1 MDTAA
6 DDQKLGLSTALGAVK
21 CYFVRARGRRRV
33 ISMHTASKRWR
44 VYALALLAG
53 SVVAVAGVAAGCGGT
68 KTVTKTVGTT
78 VTKTATVTSTSKS
91 QATPLLSVQLPPAA
105 PAGQMVL
112 YGHIKS
118 LARKSGRF
126 EMRFDPA
133 WWLTGV
139 AAEAAAVEDGATS
152 PGQGVPNDY
161 YIVDEGH
168 RLLTY
173 VVTPNAPV
181 TIVTGGA
188 GHARSTVSE
197 LAQRLSG
204 KNPSGFGFWIRV
216 GDKYP
221 NPVLSLDQQF
231 QP

>member
-1 MDTAA
+1 
-6 DDQKLGLSTALGAVK
+6 
-21 CYFVRARGRRRV
+21 
-33 ISMHTASKRWR
+33 MHATSKRWR
-44 VYALALLAG
+44 VCAPALLAG
-53 SVVAVAGVAAGCGGT
+53 LVLAVAGVAAGCGST
-68 KTVTKTVGTT
+68 KTVTKTVTNTATET
-78 VTKTATVTSTSKS
+78 VTVASTSKS
-91 QATPLLSVQLPPAA
+91 VATPLLSVQLPPAA

-139 AAEAAAVEDGATS
+139 AAEGAAVEDGATS

-173 VVTPNAPV
+173 VVAAEAPV
-181 TIVTGGA
+181 TIVTAGA
-188 GHARSTVSE
+188 GHVRITVSE
-197 LAQRLSG
+197 LAQLLSG
-204 KNPSGFGFWIRV
+204 KNPRHRSLVGPVRGFGFWVRV

-221 NPVLSLDQQF
+221 NPVLSLDQQY

>member
-1 MDTAA
+1 
-6 DDQKLGLSTALGAVK
+6 
-21 CYFVRARGRRRV
+21 
-33 ISMHTASKRWR
+33 MHTASNRWR
-44 VYALALLAG
+44 VLMFALLAG
-53 SVVAVAGVAAGCGGT
+53 LVLAVAGVAAGCGST
-68 KTVTKTVGTT
+68 KTVTTT
-78 VTKTATVTSTSKS
+78 VAKTATVTNTSTSGVL
-91 QATPLLSVQLPPAA
+91 PLRSVQLPPGA
-105 PAGQMVL
+105 PTGQMVL

-139 AAEAAAVEDGATS
+139 AAEGAAVEDGATS

-173 VVTPNAPV
+173 VVAANAPV
-181 TIVTGGA
+181 TIVTNGG
-188 GHARSTVSE
+188 GRARISVSE
-197 LAQRLSG
+197 LAQLFSS
-204 KNPSGFGFWIRV
+204 KNPRHRALMGPVGGFGFWIRV
-216 GDKYP
+216 GNKYP
-221 NPVLSLDQQF
+221 NPVLSLDQQY

>member
-1 MDTAA
+1 
-6 DDQKLGLSTALGAVK
+6 V
-21 CYFVRARGRRRV
+21 
-33 ISMHTASKRWR
+33 
-44 VYALALLAG
+44 
-53 SVVAVAGVAAGCGGT
+53 
-68 KTVTKTVGTT
+68 
-78 VTKTATVTSTSKS
+78 
-91 QATPLLSVQLPPAA
+91 ATPLLSVQLPPAA

-139 AAEAAAVEDGATS
+139 AAEGAAVEDGATS

-161 YIVDEGH
+161 YVVDEGQ

-173 VVTPNAPV
+173 VVAANAPV
-181 TIVTGGA
+181 TIVTAGA
-188 GHARSTVSE
+188 GRARISVSE
-197 LAQRLSG
+197 LTQLFNG
-204 KNPSGFGFWIRV
+204 KNPKHRALMGGGVRGFGFWIRV

-221 NPVLSLDQQF
+221 NPVLSLDQQY

>member
-1 MDTAA
+1 
-6 DDQKLGLSTALGAVK
+6 
-21 CYFVRARGRRRV
+21 
-33 ISMHTASKRWR
+33 MHTASNRWR
-44 VYALALLAG
+44 VCLFALLAG
-53 SVVAVAGVAAGCGGT
+53 LVLAVAGVAAGCGST
-68 KTVTKTVGTT
+68 RTVTTTVGTT
-78 VTKTATVTSTSKS
+78 VTETATVTSTSKS
-91 QATPLLSVQLPPAA
+91 ATTPLLYVQLPPAA

-139 AAEAAAVEDGATS
+139 AAENAAVEDGAIS
-152 PGQGVPNDY
+152 PGDSVPNDY
-161 YIVDEGH
+161 YMVDEGH

-173 VVTPNAPV
+173 VVAAKAPV
-181 TIVTGGA
+181 TIVTAGA
-188 GHARSTVSE
+188 GNARISVSE
-197 LAQRLSG
+197 LAQLFNG
-204 KNPSGFGFWIRV
+204 KNPKHRSLMGGGIRGFGFWIRV

-221 NPVLSLDQQF
+221 NPVLSLNQAY

>member
-1 MDTAA
+1 
-6 DDQKLGLSTALGAVK
+6 
-21 CYFVRARGRRRV
+21 
-33 ISMHTASKRWR
+33 MHAASKRWR
-44 VYALALLAG
+44 VCLPAVLTGLVLG
-53 SVVAVAGVAAGCGGT
+53 VVGVAAGCGST

-78 VTKTATVTSTSKS
+78 VTVTSTSTS
-91 QATPLLSVQLPPAA
+91 QATPLPSVQLPPAA

-133 WWLTGV
+133 WWLSGV
-139 AAEAAAVEDGATS
+139 AAERAAIEDKAIS
-152 PGQGVPNDY
+152 PGDPVPNDY

-168 RLLTY
+168 RTLTY
-173 VVTPNAPV
+173 VVAANAPV
-181 TIVTGGA
+181 TVVTSGA
-188 GHARSTVSE
+188 GHARTTVSE
-197 LAQRLSG
+197 LAKRLSG
-204 KNPSGFGFWIRV
+204 KTPSGFGFWIRV
-216 GDKYP
+216 GDEYP

>member
-1 MDTAA
+1 
-6 DDQKLGLSTALGAVK
+6 
-21 CYFVRARGRRRV
+21 
-33 ISMHTASKRWR
+33 MHTASKRWR
-44 VYALALLAG
+44 VYAFALLAG
-53 SVVAVAGVAAGCGGT
+53 LVLAVAGVAAGCGST
-68 KTVTKTVGTT
+68 KTVTKTVTNTATET
-78 VTKTATVTSTSKS
+78 VTVTSTSKS
-91 QATPLLSVQLPPAA
+91 EATPLLSVQLPPVA

-139 AAEAAAVEDGATS
+139 AAEGAAVEDGATS

-173 VVTPNAPV
+173 VVAANAPV
-181 TIVTGGA
+181 TIVTAGA
-188 GHARSTVSE
+188 GHARISVSE
-197 LAQRLSG
+197 LAQLLG
-204 KNPSGFGFWIRV
+204 GNNPRHRSLMGPVRGFGFWIRV
-216 GDKYP
+216 GDRYP
-221 NPVLSLDQQF
+221 NPVLSLDQQY

>member
-1 MDTAA
+1 MHAA
-6 DDQKLGLSTALGAVK
+6 SN
-21 CYFVRARGRRRV
+21 
-33 ISMHTASKRWR
+33 RWR
-44 VYALALLAG
+44 VYVLALLAG
-53 SVVAVAGVAAGCGGT
+53 LVLAVAGFAAGCGST

-78 VTKTATVTSTSKS
+78 VTKTATVTSTSTS
-91 QATPLLSVQLPPAA
+91 QATPLPSVQLPPAA

-118 LARKSGRF
+118 LAQKSGRF

-139 AAEAAAVEDGATS
+139 AAERAAVEDKAIS
-152 PGQGVPNDY
+152 PGDSVPNDY

-173 VVTPNAPV
+173 VVAAKAPV
-181 TIVTGGA
+181 TVVTSGA
-188 GHARSTVSE
+188 AHTRITVSK
-197 LAQRLSG
+197 LAQLLSG

-221 NPVLSLDQQF
+221 NPVLSLDQQY

>member
-1 MDTAA
+1 
-6 DDQKLGLSTALGAVK
+6 
-21 CYFVRARGRRRV
+21 
-33 ISMHTASKRWR
+33 MHTASKRWR
-44 VYALALLAG
+44 VYVLALLAG
-53 SVVAVAGVAAGCGGT
+53 LVIAVAGIAAGCGST

-78 VTKTATVTSTSKS
+78 VTKTATVTGTSTSET
-91 QATPLLSVQLPPAA
+91 TPLLSVQLPPAA

-118 LARKSGRF
+118 LARKGGRF

-133 WWLTGV
+133 WWLNGV
-139 AAEAAAVEDGATS
+139 AAEHAAVEDGATS

-161 YIVDEGH
+161 YVVDEGH

-173 VVTPNAPV
+173 VVAATAPV
-181 TIVTGGA
+181 TIVTAGA
-188 GHARSTVSE
+188 GHARISVPE
-197 LAQRLSG
+197 LAQLFSG
-204 KNPSGFGFWIRV
+204 KNPRHRSLVGGVRGFGFWIRV

-221 NPVLSLDQQF
+221 NSVLSLDQQF

>member
-1 MDTAA
+1 
-6 DDQKLGLSTALGAVK
+6 
-21 CYFVRARGRRRV
+21 
-33 ISMHTASKRWR
+33 MHTASNRWR
-44 VYALALLAG
+44 VCLFALLAG
-53 SVVAVAGVAAGCGGT
+53 LVLAVAGVAAGCGT
-68 KTVTKTVGTT
+68 KTVTKTVATT
-78 VTKTATVTSTSKS
+78 VTKTATVTSTSTS

-139 AAEAAAVEDGATS
+139 AAEGAAVEDGAIS
-152 PGQGVPNDY
+152 PGDSVPNDY

-173 VVTPNAPV
+173 VVAAKAPV
-181 TIVTGGA
+181 TIVTAGA
-188 GHARSTVSE
+188 GHARISVSE
-197 LAQRLSG
+197 LAQLFSG
-204 KNPSGFGFWIRV
+204 KNPGHRALMGGGVRGFGFWIRV

-221 NPVLSLDQQF
+221 NPVLSLDQQY

>member
-1 MDTAA
+1 
-6 DDQKLGLSTALGAVK
+6 
-21 CYFVRARGRRRV
+21 
-33 ISMHTASKRWR
+33 MHTTRSR
-44 VYALALLAG
+44 VYAFALLAG
-53 SVVAVAGVAAGCGGT
+53 LVIAVAGFAAGCGST
-68 KTVTKTVGTT
+68 KTVTKTV
-78 VTKTATVTSTSKS
+78 TVTSTSTS
-91 QATPLLSVQLPPAA
+91 EATPLPSVQLPPAA

-118 LARKSGRF
+118 LSRKSGRF

-139 AAEAAAVEDGATS
+139 AAERAAVEDKAIS
-152 PGQGVPNDY
+152 PGDPVPNDY

-173 VVTPNAPV
+173 VVAANAPA
-181 TIVTGGA
+181 TIVAGGA
-188 GHARSTVSE
+188 GHKRITVSE
-197 LAQRLSG
+197 LAGRLSG
-204 KNPSGFGFWIRV
+204 TNPSGFGFWIRI

-221 NPVLSLDQQF
+221 NPVVSLDQQF

>member
-1 MDTAA
+1 
-6 DDQKLGLSTALGAVK
+6 
-21 CYFVRARGRRRV
+21 
-33 ISMHTASKRWR
+33 MHTASKRWR
-44 VYALALLAG
+44 MCLFALLAG
-53 SVVAVAGVAAGCGGT
+53 LVLAVAGVAAGCGST

-78 VTKTATVTSTSKS
+78 VTKTATVASTSRS
-91 QATPLLSVQLPPAA
+91 ETTPLLSVQLPPAA

-139 AAEAAAVEDGATS
+139 AAERAAIEDKAIS
-152 PGQGVPNDY
+152 PGDSVPNDY
-161 YIVDEGH
+161 YLVDEGH

-173 VVTPNAPV
+173 VVAAKAPV
-181 TIVTGGA
+181 TIVTAGA
-188 GHARSTVSE
+188 GHAQISVSE
-197 LAQRLSG
+197 LAQLFSG
-204 KNPSGFGFWIRV
+204 KNPGHRSLMGPVRGLGFWARV

-221 NPVLSLDQQF
+221 NPVLSLDQQY

>member
-1 MDTAA
+1 
-6 DDQKLGLSTALGAVK
+6 
-21 CYFVRARGRRRV
+21 
-33 ISMHTASKRWR
+33 MHTASRRWR
-44 VYALALLAG
+44 VYVLALLAG
-53 SVVAVAGVAAGCGGT
+53 LVLAVAGVAAGCGST

-78 VTKTATVTSTSKS
+78 VTKTATVTSASTS
-91 QATPLLSVQLPPAA
+91 AVLPLRSVQLPPAA

-133 WWLTGV
+133 WWLTGI
-139 AAEAAAVEDGATS
+139 AAEGAAVEDGATS

-173 VVTPNAPV
+173 VVAANAPV
-181 TIVTGGA
+181 SIITRGA
-188 GHARSTVSE
+188 GRARSSVSE
-197 LAQRLSG
+197 LTQLFDG
-204 KNPSGFGFWIRV
+204 KNPNHR
-216 GDKYP
+216 
-221 NPVLSLDQQF
+221 L
-231 QP
+231 

>member
-1 MDTAA
+1 
-6 DDQKLGLSTALGAVK
+6 
-21 CYFVRARGRRRV
+21 
-33 ISMHTASKRWR
+33 MHAASKRWR
-44 VYALALLAG
+44 VYVLALLAG
-53 SVVAVAGVAAGCGGT
+53 LVLSVAGVAAGCGST
-68 KTVTKTVGTT
+68 KTVTKTVGT
-78 VTKTATVTSTSKS
+78 VTKTS
-91 QATPLLSVQLPPAA
+91 LNVQLPPAA

-118 LARKSGRF
+118 LAQKSGRF

-133 WWLTGV
+133 WWLSGV
-139 AAEAAAVEDGATS
+139 TAESAAVEDGATS
-152 PGQGVPNDY
+152 PGQGVPNDH

-173 VVTPNAPV
+173 VVAPKAPV
-181 TIVTGGA
+181 TIITATRVGRA
-188 GHARSTVSE
+188 KISVSE
-197 LAQRLSG
+197 LAQLFKG
-204 KNPSGFGFWIRV
+204 KNPRHRSLMGGGVRGGGVPGFAFWIRV

>member
-1 MDTAA
+1 MW
-6 DDQKLGLSTALGAVK
+6 V
-21 CYFVRARGRRRV
+21 F
-33 ISMHTASKRWR
+33 
-44 VYALALLAG
+44 ALLAG
-53 SVVAVAGVAAGCGGT
+53 LMLAVAGVAAGCGSN
-68 KTVTKTVGTT
+68 KTVTKTV
-78 VTKTATVTSTSKS
+78 TVTSTSKS
-91 QATPLLSVQLPPAA
+91 EAPTSLNVQLPPAS

-112 YGHIKS
+112 FGHIKS
-118 LARKSGRF
+118 LAHKSGRF

-139 AAEAAAVEDGATS
+139 AAESAAVEDGATS

-173 VVTPNAPV
+173 VVAAKAPV
-181 TIVTGGA
+181 TVVTAGA
-188 GHARSTVSE
+188 AHARITVPE
-197 LAQRLSG
+197 LAQLLSG
-204 KNPSGFGFWIRV
+204 DNPEHRSLMGPVSGFGFWIRV

-221 NPVLSLDQQF
+221 NPVLSLDQQY

>member
-1 MDTAA
+1 
-6 DDQKLGLSTALGAVK
+6 
-21 CYFVRARGRRRV
+21 
-33 ISMHTASKRWR
+33 MHTASNRWR
-44 VYALALLAG
+44 VCLFALLAG
-53 SVVAVAGVAAGCGGT
+53 LVLAVAGVAAGCGT
-68 KTVTKTVGTT
+68 KTVTKTVATT
-78 VTKTATVTSTSKS
+78 VTKTATVTSTSTS
-91 QATPLLSVQLPPAA
+91 PATQLLSVQLPPAA

-139 AAEAAAVEDGATS
+139 AAEGAAVEDGATS

-173 VVTPNAPV
+173 VVAAKAPV
-181 TIVTGGA
+181 TIITRGA
-188 GHARSTVSE
+188 GRASISASE
-197 LAQRLSG
+197 LTQLFSG
-204 KNPSGFGFWIRV
+204 KNPGHRALMGGGVRGFGFWIRV

-221 NPVLSLDQQF
+221 NPVLSLDQQY

>member
-1 MDTAA
+1 VY
-6 DDQKLGLSTALGAVK
+6 LFVLLVGLVL
-21 CYFVRARGRRRV
+21 
-33 ISMHTASKRWR
+33 
-44 VYALALLAG
+44 
-53 SVVAVAGVAAGCGGT
+53 AVAGVAAGCGST
-68 KTVTKTVGTT
+68 KTVTKTVATT
-78 VTKTATVTSTSKS
+78 VTKTATVTNTSKS
-91 QATPLLSVQLPPAA
+91 ETTPLLSVQLPPAA

-139 AAEAAAVEDGATS
+139 AAEGAAVEDGATS

-173 VVTPNAPV
+173 VVAANAPV
-181 TIVTGGA
+181 TIVTTGA
-188 GHARSTVSE
+188 GHARISVSE
-197 LAQRLSG
+197 LARRLSG
-204 KNPSGFGFWIRV
+204 KNPSGLGFWIRV

-221 NPVLSLDQQF
+221 NAVLSLDQQY

>member
-1 MDTAA
+1 M
-6 DDQKLGLSTALGAVK
+6 
-21 CYFVRARGRRRV
+21 
-33 ISMHTASKRWR
+33 
-44 VYALALLAG
+44 YAFALLAG
-53 SVVAVAGVAAGCGGT
+53 LVVALAGFAAGCGGT
-68 KTVTKTVGTT
+68 KTVTKTV
-78 VTKTATVTSTSKS
+78 TKTATVAGTTTSET
-91 QATPLLSVQLPPAA
+91 TPLLSVQLPPAA

-112 YGHIKS
+112 YGHVKS
-118 LARKSGRF
+118 LARKGGRF

-139 AAEAAAVEDGATS
+139 AAERAAVEDGATS

-168 RLLTY
+168 GLLTY
-173 VVTPNAPV
+173 VVGANAPV
-181 TIVTGGA
+181 TIVTAGA
-188 GHARSTVSE
+188 GHARITVSK
-197 LAQRLSG
+197 LAQFLSG

-221 NPVLSLDQQF
+221 NAVLSLDQQY